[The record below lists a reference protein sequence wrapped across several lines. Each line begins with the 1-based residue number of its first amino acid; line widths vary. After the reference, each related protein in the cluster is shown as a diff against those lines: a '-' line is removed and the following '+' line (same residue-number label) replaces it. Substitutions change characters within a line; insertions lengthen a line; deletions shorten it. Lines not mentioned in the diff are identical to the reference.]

1 MFKKFKLLLIFLII
15 AFIGFSLNKNVDKDI
30 NNEFNYLAI
39 GNSITQHGICD
50 YWWNKHGMAASKEDK
65 DYVHLVKNG
74 IEDKIKERKGKE
86 RKGKDISV
94 TALAYNYYLWEVQA
108 LDRAETY
115 LSDKI
120 NLITIQL
127 GENVVD
133 KTTLKEDF
141 VELIKYIKVKAPN
154 AKILLI
160 GEFWKDDEKDAAK
173 RYAAE
178 LCKIDFIDLSQI
190 QNLDEYK
197 AGIGTAVFD
206 KNGNKHIIEH
216 KGVAEHPN
224 DKGMEFI
231 ANSILD
237 KI

>member
-15 AFIGFSLNKNVDKDI
+15 AFIGFSLNKNIDKDI

-39 GNSITQHGICD
+39 GNSITKHGICG
-50 YWWNKHGMAASKEDK
+50 YWWNEHGMAASREDK

-74 IEDKIKERKGKE
+74 IEDREKE
-86 RKGKDISV
+86 ISV
-94 TALAYNYYLWEVQA
+94 SALAYNYYLWEVQA
-108 LDRAETY
+108 LDRAETFSLIEPY
-115 LSDKI
+115 LSDEI

-133 KTTLKEDF
+133 TTTLKEDF

-154 AKILLI
+154 AKILLV
-160 GEFWKDDEKDAAK
+160 GEFWKDDEIDAAK

-178 LCKIDFIDLSQI
+178 LCKIDFIDLSRI

-197 AGIGTAVFD
+197 AGIGAVVFD
-206 KNGNKHIIEH
+206 KNGDKHIIEH

-224 DKGMEFI
+224 DKGM
-231 ANSILD
+231 
-237 KI
+237 KYTG

>member
-1 MFKKFKLLLIFLII
+1 M
-15 AFIGFSLNKNVDKDI
+15 
-30 NNEFNYLAI
+30 
-39 GNSITQHGICD
+39 
-50 YWWNKHGMAASKEDK
+50 
-65 DYVHLVKNG
+65 
-74 IEDKIKERKGKE
+74 
-86 RKGKDISV
+86 
-94 TALAYNYYLWEVQA
+94 
-108 LDRAETY
+108 DRAETFSLIEPY

-206 KNGNKHIIEH
+206 KNGNKHIIKH